1 MNAYEVID
9 LSGIADSGQDYEC
22 TSVNDR
28 LSGGSAACLFCQSG
42 VWRKNQIIDK
52 PILRYGDWGN
62 IPSPGGVPD
71 SSIAYCETDEIV
83 IGGGG
88 SCTSPGYA
96 WVHDS
101 KPISKGTIL
110 NQTTVALNDGW
121 YTNCFGRGPYAWTD
135 EQDYP
140 SNSYAICLKR

>member
-1 MNAYEVID
+1 MFLGLCYLYSID
-9 LSGIADSGQDYEC
+9 S
-22 TSVNDR
+22 
-28 LSGGSAACLFCQSG
+28 CQSG

-62 IPSPGGVPD
+62 IPSLGGVPD